1 MNEEMLNLLI
11 RSFDENLS
19 EVERTSLDKAL
30 AGSPEL
36 REEKKQ
42 LSDMRQMIGETAE
55 RKFKPF
61 FSARVMRRIEE
72 SQSGQ
77 EDFFGSLVWAFRVFA
92 MVGAAAILLF
102 FALNSKLA
110 NDLSIDSILGLPQ
123 LSIEDTWQLENL
135 SEEDTNDN

>member
-1 MNEEMLNLLI
+1 MNEEMQNLLI

-42 LSDMRQMIGETAE
+42 FSEMRQMIGETAE

-72 SQSGQ
+72 SQAEQ

-92 MVGAAAILLF
+92 MVGTAAIVLF
-102 FALNSKLA
+102 FALNSNLA

-135 SEEDTNDN
+135 TEEDANDN

>member
-42 LSDMRQMIGETAE
+42 LSEMRQMIGETAE

-61 FSARVMRRIEE
+61 FSARVMRHIED
-72 SQSGQ
+72 SQSEQ

-92 MVGAAAILLF
+92 MVGTAAIVLF

-135 SEEDTNDN
+135 TEENTNDN

>member
-36 REEKKQ
+36 RQEKKQ

-72 SQSGQ
+72 SQSEQ

-92 MVGAAAILLF
+92 MVGTAAILLF

-135 SEEDTNDN
+135 AEEDTNDN

>member
-42 LSDMRQMIGETAE
+42 LSEMRQMIGETAE

-61 FSARVMRRIEE
+61 FSARVMWHIEE
-72 SQSGQ
+72 SQSEQ

-92 MVGAAAILLF
+92 MVGTAAIVLF

-123 LSIEDTWQLENL
+123 LSIEDTWQLGNL
-135 SEEDTNDN
+135 TEEDTNDN

>member
-42 LSDMRQMIGETAE
+42 LSEMRQMIGETAE

-61 FSARVMRRIEE
+61 FSARVMRHIEA
-72 SQSGQ
+72 SQSEQ

-92 MVGAAAILLF
+92 MVGTAAIVLF

-123 LSIEDTWQLENL
+123 LSIEDTWQLANL
-135 SEEDTNDN
+135 TEEDTNDN

>member
-42 LSDMRQMIGETAE
+42 LFEMRQMIGETAE

-61 FSARVMRRIEE
+61 FSSRVMHRIEE
-72 SQSGQ
+72 SQTEQ
-77 EDFFGSLVWAFRVFA
+77 ENFFDSLVWAFRLFA
-92 MVGAAAILLF
+92 MAGAAAIVLF

-123 LSIEDTWQLENL
+123 LSIEDTWQLQNL
-135 SEEDTNDN
+135 IEEDANDN

>member
-1 MNEEMLNLLI
+1 MNDEMLNLLI

-19 EVERTSLDKAL
+19 EVERTRLNKAL
-30 AGSPEL
+30 AGSAEL
-36 REEKKQ
+36 REEKKRF
-42 LSDMRQMIGETAE
+42 SEMRQTIDESAE

-72 SQSGQ
+72 SQSEQ
-77 EDFFGSLVWAFRVFA
+77 EDLFGSLVWAFRVFA
-92 MVGAAAILLF
+92 MVGATAIVLF

-110 NDLSIDSILGLPQ
+110 QDLSIDSILGLPQ

-135 SEEDTNDN
+135 TEENNNDN

>member
-1 MNEEMLNLLI
+1 MNEQMLNLLI

-42 LSDMRQMIGETAE
+42 LSQMRQMIGETAE

-61 FSARVMRRIEE
+61 FSGRVMWRIEE
-72 SQSGQ
+72 SQTEQ

-92 MVGAAAILLF
+92 MVGTAAIVLF

-110 NDLSIDSILGLPQ
+110 TDLSIDSILGLPQ

-135 SEEDTNDN
+135 LEENTNDN

>member
-19 EVERTSLDKAL
+19 EVERTRLDKAL

-42 LSDMRQMIGETAE
+42 LSEMRQMIGETAE

-61 FSARVMRRIEE
+61 FAARLMRRIEE
-72 SQSGQ
+72 SQTEQ

-92 MVGAAAILLF
+92 MVGTAAIVLF

-135 SEEDTNDN
+135 TEENTNDN

>member
-72 SQSGQ
+72 SQSEQ
-77 EDFFGSLVWAFRVFA
+77 EDFFRLACLGVSGFRNGRRRSHPSVFRFEFQISKRPLHRFYFRVTT
-92 MVGAAAILLF
+92 
-102 FALNSKLA
+102 
-110 NDLSIDSILGLPQ
+110 
-123 LSIEDTWQLENL
+123 IEH
-135 SEEDTNDN
+135 